1 MYKSFPLQGH
11 TPGTLAQTIYPVA
24 SHHLPLLKTR
34 QGREVKMAAGGLE
47 CVQGVLYICQLY
59 LLHHL
64 QFAGAK
70 LLLPL
75 REGLKDEIKFVCVC
89 VLERVSYVL
98 IEDMEAFFG
107 SDVYFSPLSFY
118 LIGP

>member
-1 MYKSFPLQGH
+1 
-11 TPGTLAQTIYPVA
+11 
-24 SHHLPLLKTR
+24 
-34 QGREVKMAAGGLE
+34 MAAGGLE

-89 VLERVSYVL
+89 VGEGFLCFNRRH
-98 IEDMEAFFG
+98 G
-107 SDVYFSPLSFY
+107 SLFRF
-118 LIGP
+118 